1 MAFRKGVIVD
11 YIIPLA
17 TGILVGGLFSAVGAY
32 VPAPPNIQG
41 VLGVVGITVGFM
53 VVNQLKG

>member
-1 MAFRKGVIVD
+1 MD
-11 YIIPLA
+11 YIIPLL

-41 VLGVVGITVGFM
+41 VLGVVGITLGFM
-53 VVNQLKG
+53 AVSHFKG

>member
-11 YIIPLA
+11 YIIPLV

-53 VVNQLKG
+53 AINHLKG

>member
-1 MAFRKGVIVD
+1 MD
-11 YIIPLA
+11 YIIPLI

-41 VLGVVGITVGFM
+41 VLGVVGITLGFM
-53 VVNQLKG
+53 IVTQLKGS

>member
-1 MAFRKGVIVD
+1 MD
-11 YIIPLA
+11 YIVPFITGGIVGAVFSLA
-17 TGILVGGLFSAVGAY
+17 GAY

-53 VVNQLKG
+53 LVSHLKG